1 MSVNKV
7 ILLGNLGRDPDVR
20 YLDNNR
26 VVATF
31 PLATNEVFSDRK
43 GNRIRQTEWHN
54 IELWDS
60 LAKIAEKYLRKGLT
74 IYLEGKIRTDQWLDK
89 DGVNRSQ
96 KKIRGINITIINKEK
111 NKFETDLH
119 PAENKEIGD
128 MLEGLNESFTDE
140 DFHEGDLPQ

>member
-31 PLATNEVFSDRK
+31 PLATNEVYIDRK

-60 LAKIAEKYLRKGLT
+60 LARIAEKYLKKGYT
-74 IYLEGKIRTDQWLDK
+74 IYLEGKIRTDQWVDK
-89 DGVNRSQ
+89 EGVNRSQ
-96 KKIRGINITIINKEK
+96 KKIRGINITILNKDK
-111 NKFETDLH
+111 NRLENEPHTSDDKENNDL
-119 PAENKEIGD
+119 P
-128 MLEGLNESFTDE
+128 EGINESFTDE
-140 DFHEGDLPQ
+140 DFHEGELP

>member
-31 PLATNEVFSDRK
+31 PLATNEVYTDRK
-43 GNRIRQTEWHN
+43 NNRIRQTEWHN

-60 LAKIAEKYLRKGLT
+60 LAKIAEKYLKKGYT
-74 IYLEGKIRTDQWLDK
+74 IYLEGKIRTDNWIDK
-89 DGVNRSQ
+89 EGVNRSQ
-96 KKIRGINITIINKEK
+96 KKIRGINITIVNKEK
-111 NKFETDLH
+111 NRFEN
-119 PAENKEIGD
+119 ENQTSDIKDDEVH
-128 MLEGLNESFTDE
+128 EGLNESFADE
-140 DFHEGDLPQ
+140 DYNEGDLS

>member
-31 PLATNEVFSDRK
+31 PLATNEVYIDRK
-43 GNRIRQTEWHN
+43 GNKIRQTEWHN

-60 LAKIAEKYLRKGLT
+60 LAKIAEKYLHKGYT
-74 IYLEGKIRTDQWLDK
+74 IYLEGKIRTDQWVDK
-89 DGVNRSQ
+89 EGVNRSQ
-96 KKIRGINITIINKEK
+96 KKIRGINITIVNKER
-111 NKFETDLH
+111 NKFESEIHTSD
-119 PAENKEIGD
+119 EKEIGD
-128 MLEGLNESFTDE
+128 VNEAMNESYMDI
-140 DFHEGDLPQ
+140 DFHEGDIH

>member
-20 YLDNNR
+20 YLDSNR

-31 PLATNEVFSDRK
+31 PLATNEVYVDRK
-43 GNRIRQTEWHN
+43 GNKIRQTEWHN

-60 LAKIAEKYLRKGLT
+60 LARNAEKYLKKGYT
-74 IYLEGKIRTDQWLDK
+74 IYLEGKIKTDQWVDK

-96 KKIRGINITIINKEK
+96 KKIRGISLTIINKEK
-111 NKFETDLH
+111 HRVEDEHTASEDKDKIESNEDLH
-119 PAENKEIGD
+119 Q
-128 MLEGLNESFTDE
+128 SFTDE
-140 DFHEGDLPQ
+140 DYHEGELPS

>member
-20 YLDNNR
+20 YLDSNR

-31 PLATNEVFSDRK
+31 PLATNEVYTDRK

-60 LAKIAEKYLRKGLT
+60 LARIAEKYLKKGYT
-74 IYLEGKIRTDQWLDK
+74 IYLEGKIRTDNWTDK
-89 DGVNRSQ
+89 EGVSRSQ
-96 KKIRGINITIINKEK
+96 KKIRGINITIVNKEK
-111 NKFETDLH
+111 NKFENEHLPVEAKDDDLH
-119 PAENKEIGD
+119 
-128 MLEGLNESFTDE
+128 EGFNESYTDE
-140 DFHEGDLPQ
+140 DYKEGDLS

>member
-31 PLATNEVFSDRK
+31 PLATNEVYTDRK
-43 GNRIRQTEWHN
+43 NNRIRQTEWHN

-60 LAKIAEKYLRKGLT
+60 LAKIAEKYLKKGYT
-74 IYLEGKIRTDQWLDK
+74 IYLEGKIRTDNWIDK
-89 DGVNRSQ
+89 EGVNRSQ
-96 KKIRGINITIINKEK
+96 KKIRGINITIVNKEK
-111 NKFETDLH
+111 NKFEN
-119 PAENKEIGD
+119 ENQPSDIKDDEIH
-128 MLEGLNESFTDE
+128 EGLNESFADE
-140 DFHEGDLPQ
+140 DYNEGDLS

>member
-26 VVATF
+26 VVSTF
-31 PLATNEVFSDRK
+31 PLATNEVYTDRK

-60 LAKIAEKYLRKGLT
+60 LAKIAEKYLKKGYT
-74 IYLEGKIRTDQWLDK
+74 IYLEGKIRTDHWTDK
-89 DGVNRSQ
+89 DGIGRSQ
-96 KKIRGINITIINKEK
+96 KKIRGINITIVNKDK
-111 NKFETDLH
+111 SKFENEGLSAIPKEVDTDL
-119 PAENKEIGD
+119 PDE
-128 MLEGLNESFTDE
+128 LNESFIDEEYRDE
-140 DFHEGDLPQ
+140 DIP

>member
-31 PLATNEVFSDRK
+31 PLATNEVYVDRK

-60 LAKIAEKYLRKGLT
+60 LARIAEKYLKKGYT
-74 IYLEGKIRTDQWLDK
+74 IYLEGKIRTDQWVDK
-89 DGVNRSQ
+89 EGVSRSQ
-96 KKIRGINITIINKEK
+96 KKIRGINITIVNKEK
-111 NKFETDLH
+111 NRFENESNV
-119 PAENKEIGD
+119 AEDKELGE
-128 MLEGLNESFTDE
+128 LPEGLNESYTDE
-140 DFHEGDLPQ
+140 EFHEGELP

>member
-31 PLATNEVFSDRK
+31 PLATNEVYVDRK

-60 LAKIAEKYLRKGLT
+60 LARIAEKYLKKGFT
-74 IYLEGKIRTDQWLDK
+74 IYLEGKIRTDQWVDK

-96 KKIRGINITIINKEK
+96 KKIRGINITIVNKEK
-111 NKFETDLH
+111 NRFENELH
-119 PAENKEIGD
+119 PAEDKEQSD
-128 MLEGLNESFTDE
+128 LQEGINESFTDE
-140 DFHEGDLPQ
+140 DFHEGELP

>member
-31 PLATNEVFSDRK
+31 PLATNEVYVDRN

-60 LAKIAEKYLRKGLT
+60 LARIAEKYLKKGFT
-74 IYLEGKIRTDQWLDK
+74 IYLEGKIRTDQWVDK

-96 KKIRGINITIINKEK
+96 KKIRGINITIVNKEK
-111 NKFETDLH
+111 NRFENELHPTEDKEQSDLH
-119 PAENKEIGD
+119 DGI
-128 MLEGLNESFTDE
+128 NESFADE
-140 DFHEGDLPQ
+140 DFHEGELP

>member
-31 PLATNEVFSDRK
+31 PLATNEVYTDRK
-43 GNRIRQTEWHN
+43 NNRIRQTEWHN

-60 LAKIAEKYLRKGLT
+60 LAKIAEKYLKKGYT
-74 IYLEGKIRTDQWLDK
+74 IYLEGKIRTDNWTDK
-89 DGVNRSQ
+89 EGVNRSQ
-96 KKIRGINITIINKEK
+96 KKIRGISITIVNKEK
-111 NKFETDLH
+111 NRFENENLPTDIKDDELH
-119 PAENKEIGD
+119 
-128 MLEGLNESFTDE
+128 EGINESFSDDE
-140 DFHEGDLPQ
+140 FHEGELS

>member
-26 VVATF
+26 VVSTF
-31 PLATNEVFSDRK
+31 PLATNEVYTDRK

-60 LAKIAEKYLRKGLT
+60 LARIAEKYLKKGYT
-74 IYLEGKIRTDQWLDK
+74 IYLEGKIRTDQWTDK
-89 DGVNRSQ
+89 EGVNRSQ
-96 KKIRGINITIINKEK
+96 KKIRGINITIVNKEK
-111 NKFETDLH
+111 NRFDN
-119 PAENKEIGD
+119 ENQTVEAKDTE
-128 MLEGLNESFTDE
+128 LQEGLNESYTDE
-140 DFHEGDLPQ
+140 EFHEGDLP

>member
-31 PLATNEVFSDRK
+31 PLATNEVYTDRK
-43 GNRIRQTEWHN
+43 NNRIRQTEWHN

-60 LAKIAEKYLRKGLT
+60 LAKIAEKYLKKGYT
-74 IYLEGKIRTDQWLDK
+74 IYLEGKIRTDNWIDK
-89 DGVNRSQ
+89 EGVNRSQ
-96 KKIRGINITIINKEK
+96 KKIRGINITIVNKEK
-111 NKFETDLH
+111 NRFEN
-119 PAENKEIGD
+119 ENQPSDIKDDEIH
-128 MLEGLNESFTDE
+128 EGLNESFADE
-140 DFHEGDLPQ
+140 DYNEGDLS

>member
-31 PLATNEVFSDRK
+31 PLATNEVYVDRK

-60 LAKIAEKYLRKGLT
+60 LARIAEKYLKKGFT
-74 IYLEGKIRTDQWLDK
+74 IYLEGKIRTDQWVDK

-96 KKIRGINITIINKEK
+96 KKIRGINITIVNKEK
-111 NKFETDLH
+111 NRFENELH
-119 PAENKEIGD
+119 PAEDKEQSD
-128 MLEGLNESFTDE
+128 LHEGINESFTDE
-140 DFHEGDLPQ
+140 DFHEGELP

>member
-31 PLATNEVFSDRK
+31 PLATNEVYTDRK
-43 GNRIRQTEWHN
+43 NNRIRQTEWHN

-60 LAKIAEKYLRKGLT
+60 LAKIAEKYLKKGYT
-74 IYLEGKIRTDQWLDK
+74 IYLEGKIRTDNWTDK
-89 DGVNRSQ
+89 EGVSRSQ
-96 KKIRGINITIINKEK
+96 KKIRGINITIVNKEK
-111 NKFETDLH
+111 NW
-119 PAENKEIGD
+119 
-128 MLEGLNESFTDE
+128 
-140 DFHEGDLPQ
+140 

>member
-31 PLATNEVFSDRK
+31 PLATNEVYTDRK
-43 GNRIRQTEWHN
+43 NNRIRQTEWHN

-60 LAKIAEKYLRKGLT
+60 LAKIAEKYLKKGYT
-74 IYLEGKIRTDQWLDK
+74 IYLEGKIRTDNWIDK
-89 DGVNRSQ
+89 EGVNRSQ
-96 KKIRGINITIINKEK
+96 KKIRGINITIVNKER
-111 NKFETDLH
+111 NRFEN
-119 PAENKEIGD
+119 ENQPSDIKDDEIH
-128 MLEGLNESFTDE
+128 EGLNESFADE
-140 DFHEGDLPQ
+140 DYNEGDLS